1 MGESPVIATIAAVVT
16 GVFGGVLRDMF
27 CKRIPLVFQKEL
39 YAGIS
44 FASAVLYIAL
54 QHYVSSHDVVV
65 ITTLLFGFT
74 ARLLALRLK
83 LGLPVFIT
91 LRTLIEFSTKP
102 QQSSKSTF
110 VISYYRRKHD
120 KLSYLYFSEIC
131 VTTMSLAKTSAL
143 MINKKSAAIFN
154 FAADFRADSNMA
166 SIFNTTC
173 PIRSAHC
180 DLYCAATGLR
190 CSNLPLSSR
199 QDRRICFNH
208 PALVKLCNCIQ
219 HRSVYQS
226 EFNTVFAMS
235 ILALIWPKR
244 KACRVYTCTVYQQLL
259 LTVLS
264 PVRGQISQ
272 RACFSPG
279 ESHQLHSAC
288 CLFWLV
294 FNGKLAK
301 SATILKFIIL

>member
-1 MGESPVIATIAAVVT
+1 
-16 GVFGGVLRDMF
+16 
-27 CKRIPLVFQKEL
+27 
-39 YAGIS
+39 
-44 FASAVLYIAL
+44 
-54 QHYVSSHDVVV
+54 
-65 ITTLLFGFT
+65 
-74 ARLLALRLK
+74 
-83 LGLPVFIT
+83 
-91 LRTLIEFSTKP
+91 
-102 QQSSKSTF
+102 
-110 VISYYRRKHD
+110 
-120 KLSYLYFSEIC
+120 
-131 VTTMSLAKTSAL
+131 MSLAKTSAL

-235 ILALIWPKR
+235 ILGTHLA
-244 KACRVYTCTVYQQLL
+244 
-259 LTVLS
+259 
-264 PVRGQISQ
+264 
-272 RACFSPG
+272 
-279 ESHQLHSAC
+279 E
-288 CLFWLV
+288 
-294 FNGKLAK
+294 AK
-301 SATILKFIIL
+301 SMSGLYLHCLPAAAAYCLVTGTRSNQPASMFLPG

>member
-1 MGESPVIATIAAVVT
+1 
-16 GVFGGVLRDMF
+16 
-27 CKRIPLVFQKEL
+27 
-39 YAGIS
+39 
-44 FASAVLYIAL
+44 
-54 QHYVSSHDVVV
+54 
-65 ITTLLFGFT
+65 
-74 ARLLALRLK
+74 
-83 LGLPVFIT
+83 
-91 LRTLIEFSTKP
+91 
-102 QQSSKSTF
+102 
-110 VISYYRRKHD
+110 
-120 KLSYLYFSEIC
+120 
-131 VTTMSLAKTSAL
+131 
-143 MINKKSAAIFN
+143 
-154 FAADFRADSNMA
+154 MA

-235 ILALIWPKR
+235 ILGTHLAEAKSMSGLYLHCLP
-244 KACRVYTCTVYQQLL
+244 AAAAYCLVT
-259 LTVLS
+259 
-264 PVRGQISQ
+264 VRGQISQ

-301 SATILKFIIL
+301 KRHDLEVYYPLSSRILTNTPFTPEQSLLLPIATMRWRRKSVITTLIILRCRVMKRASKTMLLSWVNPRVAAICSSTALTGYYSCGIRAG